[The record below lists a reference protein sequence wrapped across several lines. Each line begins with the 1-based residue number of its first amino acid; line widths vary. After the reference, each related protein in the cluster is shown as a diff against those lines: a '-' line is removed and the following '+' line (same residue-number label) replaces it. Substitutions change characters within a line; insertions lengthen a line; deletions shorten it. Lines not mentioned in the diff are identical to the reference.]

1 MIALI
6 NLRTN
11 MLLTQTH
18 AQHGSNDDGPEVRP
32 DIVNSSTPPVA
43 VAAPTTT
50 NNPAALCSTPASDL
64 GSGLHDTHELGFADQ
79 IAQASNS
86 ATEGVSIE
94 VDEQGNAVLD
104 EVLTSDGVV
113 PIVRNGIDPVPS
125 GASFRLIPAKIDEL
139 EAIEDLGALA
149 VALNLNMVRGD
160 TPRALALLN
169 KVKDLNPAGMAA
181 FAWGIGPLLPPPTP
195 KPKVRSKSKPRHA
208 RQRVTFPNLFAAIDD
223 NAHREAGTGEV
234 TPPNSMAMEVK
245 RGEPADRAEV
255 HADATDA
262 EGSNNA

>member
-1 MIALI
+1 
-6 NLRTN
+6 

-18 AQHGSNDDGPEVRP
+18 AQKGANDDGPEVRP
-32 DIVNSSTPPVA
+32 EIVNSSTPPVA

-50 NNPAALCSTPASDL
+50 TNPAALSSTPASDL
-64 GSGLHDTHELGFADQ
+64 GSGLHAAHELGFADQ

-94 VDEQGNAVLD
+94 VDEQGDAVLD
-104 EVLTSDGVV
+104 AVLTSDGAV

-125 GASFRLIPAKIDEL
+125 GASFRLISAKIDEL
-139 EAIEDLGALA
+139 EAIEDLEAMA

-181 FAWGIGPLLPPPTP
+181 FAWGTRPLLPPPAP

-208 RQRVTFPNLFAAIDD
+208 RQRVTFPNLFAGTDD
-223 NAHREAGTGEV
+223 DAHREAGTGEV
-234 TPPNSMAMEVK
+234 TPPNSTTMEVK
-245 RGEPADRAEV
+245 PGEHAHRPEV
-255 HADATDA
+255 HADATGA
-262 EGSNNA
+262 GGSNNA